1 MKKNKIKVKIINK
14 MSFKLN
20 LNNRNLKNSFEL
32 LDYQQEGEIDVP
44 TILENMVK
52 LGYDRVHPELYDLFE
67 SLGEEK
73 INYSDYV
80 TTISEI
86 MNQKEED
93 AGLQRMYDLLLF
105 NPQLQAIDFQTL
117 KKISEDTGN
126 VLTDMEIEFALKE
139 AGDGKTIPIVE
150 SFIDF
155 MKQN

>member
-1 MKKNKIKVKIINK
+1 MI
-14 MSFKLN
+14 
-20 LNNRNLKNSFEL
+20 
-32 LDYQQEGEIDVP
+32 
-44 TILENMVK
+44 K
-52 LGYDRVHPELYDLFE
+52 LGYDRIHPELFDLIE

-126 VLTDMEIEFALKE
+126 PLTDAEIEFALKE
-139 AGDGKTIPIVE
+139 AGDGKTIPIE
-150 SFIDF
+150 SFIHF
-155 MKQN
+155 MKQD